1 MEPTKPTAPA
11 PAIHIVLAHSY
22 LAYFVFSL
30 LGLFA
35 DTLFHFNTPIK
46 HGDAVMIA
54 LFALG
59 SLLIWWA
66 QRTSSLKSDKP
77 YFERGPYRYMRNP
90 THIGILFLV
99 SGYAAISGSAIFL
112 GVTLIGYLISN
123 GFFKKYESI
132 LHREYG
138 SAYTE
143 YKESV
148 PKIL

>member
-1 MEPTKPTAPA
+1 MEPTAKKQRPT
-11 PAIHIVLAHSY
+11 IHMVLAHSY

-35 DTLFHFNTPIK
+35 DTFFGFNVPLRY
-46 HGDAVMIA
+46 GDTIA
-54 LFALG
+54 IVCFILG

-66 QRTSSLKSDKP
+66 QGTSAKKNEKP

-90 THIGILFLV
+90 THIGIMLLVAGYTAV
-99 SGYAAISGSAIFL
+99 SGSIVFL
-112 GVTLIGYLISN
+112 AVTLIGYIVSN
-123 GFFKKYESI
+123 SFFKIYESL

-138 SAYTE
+138 VEYTD
-143 YKESV
+143 YKEEV